1 MSRTTLHDLAAGAL
15 VGCALGDAIGELAF
29 VHPDRDTLMR
39 VVAGSDELVYTDDTA
54 MAVELARALAE
65 DGGVDRE
72 RLGARFA
79 AAFEAEPWR
88 GYGPGP
94 PKIFRTA
101 QHRGKPYHE
110 IAALLHGG
118 QGSLGNGAA
127 MRVAPVGVAY
137 RAGEALDR
145 AARASASVTHAHE
158 IGQDAAVLQ
167 ARTVGLAVAHALAG
181 ETLDGERVSRD
192 LVRAAGTQE
201 MQKKMGI
208 VAAALSDGTPPERVA
223 HAIGRSVAAHESVP
237 FAIYAFLRAP
247 ADVEA
252 VLDCA
257 ILNGGDRDTLGAMA
271 AAACGAH
278 LGLAALPAAWADHAE
293 NRDTLVGL
301 GHALADAFPAA

>member
-1 MSRTTLHDLAAGAL
+1 MSQDALRDLSAGAL

-29 VHPDRDTLMR
+29 VHPEREALMR
-39 VVAGSDELVYTDDTA
+39 VVTGADSLVYTDDTA

-65 DGGVDRE
+65 DGRVDRA
-72 RLGARFA
+72 RLGERFA
-79 AAFEAEPWR
+79 AAHEAEPWR

-101 QHRGKPYHE
+101 AHRRQPCHE

-127 MRVAPVGVAY
+127 MRVAPAGVAY
-137 RAGEALDR
+137 RDTAERAD
-145 AARASASVTHAHE
+145 AARTSATITHAHPV
-158 IGQDAAVLQ
+158 GQDAAALQ
-167 ARTVGLAVAHALAG
+167 AHTVALAVTNALAG
-181 ETLDGERVSRD
+181 EPLDGERAARE
-192 LVRAAGTQE
+192 LVRAAHSDE
-201 MQKKMGI
+201 MHRKLAI
-208 VAAALSDGTPPERVA
+208 VAAALSDGTPPDRVA

-247 ADVEA
+247 TDFEA

-278 LGLAALPAAWADHAE
+278 IGLSGLPAPWRERAE
-293 NRDTLVGL
+293 NGETLVRL
-301 GHALADAFPAA
+301 GHALADRFPV